1 MASQRELVKELFGAA
16 LELDPRER
24 AAFLDR
30 QCKGDRELRE
40 EVEALLDADASAGSF
55 LQHPILEPP
64 TANSSGAD
72 VFEIVIGPYRLLELI
87 GEGGMG
93 EVWLAEQKQP
103 VRRRVAIKL
112 IKAGMDTRE
121 VVTRFESERQAL
133 ALMDHP
139 AIAKVFDAGST
150 LRGRPYIAMEYVA
163 GIPITTYCDKH
174 KLTVRQ
180 RMELFIPVC
189 EGVQHAHQKA
199 VIHRDLKPSNILVTA
214 IDGKPMPRIIDFGV
228 AKATSQKLTAGTLY
242 TRVGAMVGTLGYMS
256 PEQADPIGEDIDT
269 RTDIYSLG
277 AVLYELLVGAIPL
290 EIGNLPYD
298 EVLRHLRDEDA
309 PRPSSKLR
317 ALGSES
323 VAIAKKRGSDPRA
336 LVRQLR
342 GDLDAIVLKAL
353 EKDRARRYASA
364 AGLAADI
371 NRYLHNEPVVAHPP
385 STAYRARKYVRR
397 HRLGVAVAAI
407 GILLLAGFAIVQS
420 VEVQHI
426 ARERDRAQRERDRAD
441 RVTQF
446 MTGIFKVP
454 AIYPG
459 SDARRPGE
467 GRGNSVT
474 AREILDD
481 ASNEIGTSLNNDPE
495 LQAKMMVTLAQ
506 SYADLGIYSR
516 AQALV
521 ERAVGIQ
528 QRIIGPEHRDTL
540 SSMRLLAT
548 ILRLRQRYDE
558 SENLIRQTLAIE
570 RRVLGAEDPET
581 LISMNALAITLGEE
595 GRFSEQENVERETL
609 AIRRSVLGPEHPA
622 TLGSMETLADALTNG
637 GHYAEAEKLQRQALN
652 IQRRVFGPEDLRT
665 LFATSRL
672 AWTLQ
677 REGRLAEAE
686 NLQRSVL
693 DIQRRVLGP
702 ENPGILF
709 SLESK
714 AIYISLQGHYNSAEK
729 LFREAIKIASKTN
742 EPSELGTAWYAF
754 ACGAAVT
761 GHRNEALE
769 YLANA
774 VDHGFAASRWMNT
787 DSDLQ
792 SLHSDPRFEA
802 LVAKARQNASTQPR

>member
-1 MASQRELVKELFGAA
+1 MASQRELVEELFGAA

-24 AAFLDR
+24 AAFLGR

-40 EVEALLDADASAGSF
+40 EVEALLDADARAGSF

-64 TANSSGAD
+64 TADTSKAD
-72 VFEIVIGPYRLLELI
+72 VFETIIGPYRLLELI

-103 VRRRVAIKL
+103 IRRRVAIKL

-199 VIHRDLKPSNILVTA
+199 IIHRDLKPSNVLVTT

-242 TRVGAMVGTLGYMS
+242 TQIGAMVGTLGYMS
-256 PEQADPIGEDIDT
+256 PEQADRIGEDIDT

-290 EIGNLPYD
+290 EIRNLPYD
-298 EVLRHLRDEDA
+298 EVLRHLRDQDA
-309 PRPSSKLR
+309 PHPSSKLR

-323 VAIAKKRGSDPRA
+323 VAIAKNRGSDPRA

-385 STAYRARKYVRR
+385 STAYRARKIVRR

-420 VEVQHI
+420 VEVRHI

-441 RVTQF
+441 RMTQF
-446 MTGIFKVP
+446 MTGIFK
-454 AIYPG
+454 APG
-459 SDARRPGE
+459 PGE
-467 GRGNSVT
+467 GRGNSIT

-506 SYADLGIYSR
+506 SYADLGMYSR
-516 AQALV
+516 AQPLV

-548 ILRLRQRYDE
+548 ILRLSQRYDE
-558 SENLIRQTLAIE
+558 SENLIRQTLATE

-581 LISMNALAITLGEE
+581 LISMNALASTLGEE

-609 AIRRSVLGPEHPA
+609 AIRRRVLGPEHPA
-622 TLGSMETLADALTNG
+622 TLGSMETLANALTNG
-637 GHYAEAEKLQRQALN
+637 GHLAEAEKLQRQALN
-652 IQRRVFGPEDLRT
+652 IQRRVFGPDDLRT

-677 REGRLAEAE
+677 REGGLAEAE

-693 DIQRRVLGP
+693 DIQRRVLGS

-709 SLESK
+709 SLESE
-714 AIYISLQGHYNSAEK
+714 AIYISLQGHYGSAEK

-742 EPSELGTAWYAF
+742 EPSELATAWYAF

-769 YLANA
+769 YLADA
-774 VDHGFAASRWMNT
+774 VDQGFAASGWMNT

-792 SLHSDPRFEA
+792 SLHPDPRFEA

>member
-24 AAFLDR
+24 TAFLDR
-30 QCKGDRELRE
+30 QCEGDRELRE

-64 TANSSGAD
+64 TANSSEAD
-72 VFEIVIGPYRLLELI
+72 VFEIIIGPYRLLELI

-199 VIHRDLKPSNILVTA
+199 IIHRDLKPSNVLVTA

-242 TRVGAMVGTLGYMS
+242 TRIGALVGTLGYMS
-256 PEQADPIGEDIDT
+256 PEQADRIGEDIDT

-298 EVLRHLRDEDA
+298 EVLRHLRDQDA

-317 ALGSES
+317 ALGSDS

-420 VEVQHI
+420 VEVRHI

-441 RVTQF
+441 RMTQF

-454 AIYPG
+454 G
-459 SDARRPGE
+459 PGE
-467 GRGNSVT
+467 GRGNSIT

-516 AQALV
+516 AQPLV
-521 ERAVGIQ
+521 ERAVEIQ

-548 ILRLRQRYDE
+548 ILRLSQRYDE
-558 SENLIRQTLAIE
+558 SENLIRQTLATE

-581 LISMNALAITLGEE
+581 LISMNALASTLGEE

-609 AIRRSVLGPEHPA
+609 AIRRRVLGPEHPA
-622 TLGSMETLADALTNG
+622 TLGSMETLANALTNG

-652 IQRRVFGPEDLRT
+652 IQRRVFGPDDLRT
-665 LFATSRL
+665 LFAMSRL

-709 SLESK
+709 SLESEG
-714 AIYISLQGHYNSAEK
+714 IYISLQGHYSSAEK
-729 LFREAIKIASKTN
+729 LFREAIKIASKTK
-742 EPSELGTAWYAF
+742 EPSELAFAWYAF

-769 YLANA
+769 YLADA

>member
-24 AAFLDR
+24 VAFLDR
-30 QCKGDRELRE
+30 QCKGDSELRE

-64 TANSSGAD
+64 TANSSEAD
-72 VFEIVIGPYRLLELI
+72 VSEIIIGPYRLLELV

-139 AIAKVFDAGST
+139 VIAKVFDAGST
-150 LRGRPYIAMEYVA
+150 LRGRPYFAMEYVA

-199 VIHRDLKPSNILVTA
+199 IIHRDLKPSNVLVTA

-228 AKATSQKLTAGTLY
+228 AKATSQKLTVGTLY
-242 TRVGAMVGTLGYMS
+242 TRIGAMVGTLGYMS
-256 PEQADPIGEDIDT
+256 PEQADRIGEDIDT
-269 RTDIYSLG
+269 RTDIYTLG

-298 EVLRHLRDEDA
+298 EVLRHLRDQDA

-323 VAIAKKRGSDPRA
+323 VAIAKQRGSDPRA

-364 AGLAADI
+364 FGLAADI

-397 HRLGVAVAAI
+397 HRLGVAVAVI
-407 GILLLAGFAIVQS
+407 GILLLAGFAMVQS
-420 VEVQHI
+420 VQVRHI

-441 RVTQF
+441 RMTQF

-454 AIYPG
+454 
-459 SDARRPGE
+459 SPGE
-467 GRGNSVT
+467 GRGNSIT

-495 LQAKMMVTLAQ
+495 LQAKMTVTLAK

-516 AQALV
+516 AQPLV

-558 SENLIRQTLAIE
+558 SENLIRQTLATE

-609 AIRRSVLGPEHPA
+609 AIRRRVLGPEHPA
-622 TLGSMETLADALTNG
+622 TVGSMETLADALTNG

-652 IQRRVFGPEDLRT
+652 IQRRVFGPDDLRT
-665 LFATSRL
+665 LFAISRL

-693 DIQRRVLGP
+693 DTQRRVLGP

-709 SLESK
+709 SLESE
-714 AIYISLQGHYNSAEK
+714 AFYISLQGHYSSAEK

-742 EPSELGTAWYAF
+742 EPSELANAWYAF
-754 ACGAAVT
+754 ACGAAAT

>member
-1 MASQRELVKELFGAA
+1 MPDRGEHVAGLFEAA
-16 LELDPRER
+16 VSLDPEQRS
-24 AAFLDR
+24 AFLDR
-30 QCKGDRELRE
+30 ACGDDGSLKH
-40 EVEALLDADASAGSF
+40 EVEQLLRADAAAGSF
-55 LQHPILEPP
+55 LKEP
-64 TANSSGAD
+64 A
-72 VFEIVIGPYRLLELI
+72 FEISTVDDGHASQATVGPYALLEII
-87 GEGGMG
+87 GQGGMG
-93 EVWLAEQKQP
+93 EVWLAEQRQP

-112 IKAGMDTRE
+112 IKVGMDTKE
-121 VVTRFESERQAL
+121 VVARFESERQAL

-150 LRGRPYIAMEYVA
+150 PEGRPYFVMEYVA
-163 GIPITTYCDKH
+163 GVPVTTYCDKH
-174 KLTVRQ
+174 KLTIRQ

-199 VIHRDLKPSNILVTA
+199 IIHRDLKPSNILITE

-228 AKATSQKLTAGTLY
+228 AKATSQKLTAGPMY
-242 TRVGAMVGTLGYMS
+242 TRIGTMVGTLGYMS

-269 RTDIYSLG
+269 RSDIYSLG
-277 AVLYELLVGAIPL
+277 AVLYELLTGGLPL
-290 EIGNLPYD
+290 DIKALPYD
-298 EVLRHLRDEDA
+298 EVLRRLREQDA

-364 AGLAADI
+364 TGLAADI

-420 VEVQHI
+420 VEVRHI
-426 ARERDRAQRERDRAD
+426 ARERDHAQRQRDRAD
-441 RVTQF
+441 RMTQF

-454 AIYPG
+454 G
-459 SDARRPGE
+459 PGE
-467 GRGNSVT
+467 GRGNSIT

-481 ASNEIGTSLNNDPE
+481 ASNQIGTSLNNDPE

-516 AQALV
+516 AQPLV

-528 QRIIGPEHRDTL
+528 KRIIGPEHRDTL
-540 SSMRLLAT
+540 SSMTLLAT
-548 ILRLRQRYDE
+548 ILRLSYRYDE
-558 SENLIRQTLAIE
+558 SENLIRQTLATE

-581 LISMNALAITLGEE
+581 LNSMNALAITLGQE
-595 GRFSEQENVERETL
+595 GHFSEQEKLGRETL
-609 AIRRSVLGPEHPA
+609 AIRRRVLGGEHPA
-622 TLGSMETLADALTNG
+622 TLGSMQTLADALTYE
-637 GHYAEAEKLQRQALN
+637 GHNEEAEKLQREALD
-652 IQRRVFGPEDLRT
+652 IEGRVFGREDMRT
-665 LFATSRL
+665 LSSMSSL

-677 REGRLAEAE
+677 RQGRLAEAE
-686 NLQRSVL
+686 NLQRSAL
-693 DIQRRVLGP
+693 NTERHVLGP

-709 SLESK
+709 GLESE
-714 AIYISLQGHYNSAEK
+714 AIYISLQGHYSSAEK

-742 EPSELGTAWYAF
+742 EPSELATAWYAF

-769 YLANA
+769 YLADA
-774 VDHGFAASRWMNT
+774 VDHGFAASGWMNT

-792 SLHSDPRFEA
+792 SLHTDPQFEA